1 MHARCTNGSFQV
13 SILCYEQENI
23 TSMHIWK
30 SEAWLLDLGNR
41 ISMHNSWHFLSIKL
55 GKSPWTLT
63 LLAKHFLHHS
73 KANSLLQFKYDL
85 VQGKQWVL

>member
-1 MHARCTNGSFQV
+1 MEIWSVASGFRQS
-13 SILCYEQENI
+13 
-23 TSMHIWK
+23 HINAQQLTF
-30 SEAWLLDLGNR
+30 SY
-41 ISMHNSWHFLSIKL
+41 IKL